1 MTNLPESVQDQTNPH
16 SWWVEVHTPMP
27 AWSHCYGPFDHR
39 QAARMARAGYVE
51 NLRKEGARDIVAVV
65 KQQDSW

>member
-1 MTNLPESVQDQTNPH
+1 MLNSTLPAQVQSHQH

-27 AWSHCYGPFDHR
+27 EWTHCYGPFDHL
-39 QAARMARAGYVE
+39 QEARIARTGYVE

-65 KQQDSW
+65 KQHDVY